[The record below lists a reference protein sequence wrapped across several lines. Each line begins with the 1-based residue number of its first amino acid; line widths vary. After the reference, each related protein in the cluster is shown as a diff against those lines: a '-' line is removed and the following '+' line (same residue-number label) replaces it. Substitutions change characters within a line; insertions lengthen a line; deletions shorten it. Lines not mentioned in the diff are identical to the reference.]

1 LDKKEND
8 IRRKIKTVEDDIHL
22 WQNNIEFF
30 ARSKNAASVRAEYET
45 KIKGA
50 EKELAELKL
59 KIKIIIAAGE

>member
-1 LDKKEND
+1 M
-8 IRRKIKTVEDDIHL
+8 KTIEDDINL

-30 ARSKNAASVRAEYET
+30 ARSKNATSVRSEYET

-50 EKELAELKL
+50 EKELAELKQ